1 MVGLT
6 AIYENYG
13 PVMVRWWS
21 DVGRAKR
28 FSLYLGAVL
37 LTTLVASL
45 AIAPYALYHFSRAA
59 PCVAWRAT

>member
-1 MVGLT
+1 
-6 AIYENYG
+6 
-13 PVMVRWWS
+13 MVRWWS

-45 AIAPYALYHFSRAA
+45 AIAPYALYHFNRAA
-59 PCVAWRAT
+59 PCAAWRPT